1 MRQTMYYERG
11 SEAHRFVTEEEHE
24 EHVRRERAEERERR
38 RRRLRRNAH
47 FLKMRNKRIA
57 FSLGIGIVLVA
68 LFGAFVFLENGITAS
83 MQTISADEE
92 TLSEL
97 KADNAALLS
106 RINTDAS
113 LSSVKEKAKKLGM
126 KYAKADQIE
135 YYTVKEQDYMSVND
149 R

>member
-24 EHVRRERAEERERR
+24 EHVRREQREESERQR
-38 RRRLRRNAH
+38 TRIRKNAH
-47 FLKMRNKRIA
+47 FLKMRNRRIA

-68 LFGAFVFLENGITAS
+68 MFGSFVWLENNITAS

-135 YYTVKEQDYMSVND
+135 YYTVREQDYMSVND

>member
-1 MRQTMYYERG
+1 
-11 SEAHRFVTEEEHE
+11 
-24 EHVRRERAEERERR
+24 
-38 RRRLRRNAH
+38 
-47 FLKMRNKRIA
+47 MRNKRIA

-68 LFGAFVFLENGITAS
+68 MFGAFVFLENSITAS
-83 MQTISADEE
+83 IQTISADEE

>member
-1 MRQTMYYERG
+1 MRQTRYYGRG

-68 LFGAFVFLENGITAS
+68 MFGAFVFLENSITAS
-83 MQTISADEE
+83 IQTISADEE